1 MNNNNV
7 RFAIIFTMAL
17 VLWFGS
23 GMFKSSEAT
32 VSEGE
37 AAVAYT
43 RVQVVSFR
51 EQMFRPTVSLQAKTK
66 ANRSVDLLAQVSG
79 KISSILAVEGSRVE
93 KGEGIC
99 QIDSED
105 RPLRLAQAQASLENA
120 SIAYRGAL
128 KLKSVGYQSE
138 LAISQAKAVLAT
150 AKTNLKRAQL
160 NVENLKI
167 KAPFDGIV
175 EFRPVEI
182 GDFIMPGQL
191 CATVVELSPLKIEAL
206 ATELDVN
213 TLALD
218 DEAAVEIANQT
229 YTGAKISYLAH
240 QANPTTRGYRVEAL
254 MSNPGQLIRAGVTA
268 KLNVQIAARAA
279 QLIPASSILL
289 SDRGYTIVRVLGA
302 DQTVFSTE
310 VAVVGETSEGVWVVG
325 LPKEVVLVTV
335 GQNYIIDG
343 ERVLPSF
350 PVSNQE

>member
-7 RFAIIFTMAL
+7 RFALIFAMAL

-23 GMFKSSEAT
+23 GLFKSSKAT

-37 AAVAYT
+37 AAIDYT
-43 RVQVVSFR
+43 HVQVISFS
-51 EQMFRPTVSLQAKTK
+51 EQMFRPTVSLQARTK

-93 KGEGIC
+93 KGQGIC

-138 LAISQAKAVLAT
+138 LAISLAKAVLAT
-150 AKTNLKRAQL
+150 AKTDLRRAQL

-218 DEAAVEIANQT
+218 DEAAVVIAGQA
-229 YTGAKISYLAH
+229 YADAKISYLAH
-240 QANPTTRGYRVEAL
+240 QANPSTRGYRVEAL
-254 MSNPGQLIRAGVTA
+254 MSNPGQVIRAGVTA
-268 KLNVQIAARAA
+268 QLNVQIEARAA

-289 SDRGYTIVRVLGA
+289 SDRGSTIVRVLGA
-302 DQTVFSTE
+302 DQTVFSAE

-350 PVSNQE
+350 PVSTQE

>member
-7 RFAIIFTMAL
+7 RFALIFAMAL

-23 GMFKSSEAT
+23 GLFKSSKAT
-32 VSEGE
+32 VPEGE
-37 AAVAYT
+37 AAIDYT
-43 RVQVVSFR
+43 HVQVVSFS
-51 EQMFRPTVSLQAKTK
+51 EQMFRPTVSLQARTK

-93 KGEGIC
+93 KGQGIC

-105 RPLRLAQAQASLENA
+105 RLLRLAQAKASLENA

-138 LAISQAKAVLAT
+138 LAISLAKAVLAT
-150 AKTNLKRAQL
+150 AKTDLRRAQL

-218 DEAAVEIANQT
+218 DEAAVVIAGQA
-229 YTGAKISYLAH
+229 YSDAKISYLAH
-240 QANPTTRGYRVEAL
+240 QANPSTRGYRVEAL
-254 MSNPGQLIRAGVTA
+254 MSNPGQVIRAGVTA
-268 KLNVQIAARAA
+268 QLNVQIEARAA

-289 SDRGYTIVRVLGA
+289 SDRGSTIVRVLGA
-302 DQTVFSTE
+302 DQTVFSAE
-310 VAVVGETSEGVWVVG
+310 VTVVGETSEGVWVVG